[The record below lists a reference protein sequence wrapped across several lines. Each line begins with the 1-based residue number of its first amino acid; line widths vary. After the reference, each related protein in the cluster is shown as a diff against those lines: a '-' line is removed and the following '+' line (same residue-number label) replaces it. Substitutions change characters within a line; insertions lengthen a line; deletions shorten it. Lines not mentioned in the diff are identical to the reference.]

1 MATLKQ
7 RRRLGLAALPLALV
21 ILLAIN
27 LLAGLIGSRARLD
40 LTENNA
46 FSLSEGTRNILGAL
60 EEPVE
65 LRFFLSRD
73 GLSEVPG
80 LGWYAARVEG
90 LLEEYVRR
98 SGGGLS
104 LQVID
109 PEPFSEQE
117 DRAVA
122 YGLRG
127 VPLDRKEG
135 QLYFGLAGES
145 STGDT
150 EVIPFFSEQREQY
163 LEYDLTRLVHRLS
176 HPETVVV
183 GLVTSLP
190 MEGGG
195 APAPGA
201 PPQPSWTVLAKAR
214 ESFTVREITLDGG
227 AIDEDIAVLM
237 LVQPPEWNDAG
248 LYAVEQFVLGGGRLL
263 AFVDSASE
271 LLPET
276 SAASSGINKLLE
288 AWGLKLAPDKVA
300 ADIERSTEVRVNR
313 GDRVERAQYPLWL
326 NLTRNEIDAKD
337 VITSNLGN
345 MIFASPGHLETVD
358 GATTEITP
366 LVMTTARAAQFD
378 RNAVRTGTDPAEIL
392 RSYKPLGRAL
402 TLAAR
407 ISGPVSSAFDG
418 KVADSTLDAPHLAES
433 EGPINVV
440 IVADSDFLQDRFWVR
455 IQNIFGARISLPYA
469 SNGTFVVNALEN
481 LAGSSDLISVRDR
494 PSHFRPFTLVQTIRS
509 DAELRYRSKEKELLD
524 SLATTEQRLRELEK
538 ARGDESEALIDE
550 KRELEIGNY
559 RLEKVRIRK
568 ELRAVRHDLRKD
580 IENLETLVKFANIGL
595 MPFLIGIGALLFA
608 LWRRRQRSLWRGR
621 NEVQS
626 GAMPKAKARRR

>member
-1 MATLKQ
+1 MATLGQ
-7 RRRLGLAALPLALV
+7 RRRLGLTALPLALV
-21 ILLAIN
+21 ILIAIN
-27 LLAGLIGSRARLD
+27 LLAGLVGSRARLD

-46 FSLSEGTRNILGAL
+46 FSLSEGTRNILAAL
-60 EEPVE
+60 DEPVE
-65 LRFFLSRD
+65 LRLFLSRD
-73 GLSEVPG
+73 GLREIPNI
-80 LGWYAARVEG
+80 GWYAARVEG
-90 LLEEYVRR
+90 LLEAYVRHA
-98 SGGGLS
+98 GGRLS

-109 PEPFSEQE
+109 PEPFSEEE

-127 VPLDRKEG
+127 VPLDRREG

-145 STGDT
+145 STGDI
-150 EVIPFFSEQREQY
+150 EIIPFFSEQREQY

-176 HPETVVV
+176 YPDTVVV

-190 MEGGG
+190 MEGG
-195 APAPGA
+195 AAATPGA
-201 PPQPSWTVLAKAR
+201 PPQPPWTVLTKAR
-214 ESFTVREITLDGG
+214 ESFTVRQITLDGG

-237 LVQPPEWNDAG
+237 VAQPAEWNDAG
-248 LYAVEQFVLGGGRLL
+248 LYALEQFVLGGGRLL

-288 AWGLKLAPDKVA
+288 VWGLKLAPDKVA

-313 GDRVERAQYPLWL
+313 GDRIEQSQYPVWL
-326 NLTRNEIDAKD
+326 NLTRNEIHAKD

-345 MIFASPGHLETVD
+345 MVFATPGYLETVD

-366 LVMTTARAAQFD
+366 LVTTTTRAAQFD
-378 RNAVRTGTDPAEIL
+378 RNAVRTGTDPANIL

-407 ISGPVSSAFDG
+407 VSGPVSSAFDG
-418 KVADSTLDAPHLAES
+418 KVADSTLSAPHLAES

-455 IQNIFGARISLPYA
+455 IQNIFGARIQLPYA

-481 LAGSSDLISVRDR
+481 LAGSGDLISVRNR
-494 PSHFRPFTLVQTIRS
+494 PSQFRPFTLVQTIRS
-509 DAELRYRSKEKELLD
+509 DAELRYRSKEKELID

-538 ARGDESEALIDE
+538 ARGDESEALIDK

-580 IENLETLVKFANIGL
+580 IENLETLVKFVNIGL
-595 MPFLIGIGALLFA
+595 MPFLIGVAAVLFA
-608 LWRRRQRSLWRGR
+608 LWRRRQRNAWRNRMPGR
-621 NEVQS
+621 
-626 GAMPKAKARRR
+626 GG